1 MSDMKSAKKSL
12 STRAIAIYTILF
24 TPVSLAITPP
34 VNSDSNVVINN
45 NEEIK
50 LIASEGYDPGWEHF
64 NSLKVGEDSNGSLLI
79 DNLSL
84 TTSAASIGNNA
95 EGSITLT
102 NHTNWQFD
110 TPSSNIF

>member
-64 NSLKVGEDSNGSLLI
+64 NSLKVGEDSNGHYSLIIFHLPLQQPALVI
-79 DNLSL
+79 MLKAPSL
-84 TTSAASIGNNA
+84 
-95 EGSITLT
+95 
-102 NHTNWQFD
+102 
-110 TPSSNIF
+110 